1 MTNLL
6 TRDEIVALI
15 EEIKRL
21 NRTSDETG
29 EIERKIVSLIDT
41 LEAGALDPEIF
52 DDMHKEIPEL
62 TPEEIADRALA
73 YKPISC
79 RTRASP
85 EVPSPAEIF
94 SAPRLNPAARPTD

>member
-6 TRDEIVALI
+6 TRDEIIALI
-15 EEIKRL
+15 EEITRL

-29 EIERKIVSLIDT
+29 EIERKIDGLIDT

-52 DDMHKEIPEL
+52 DYMHKEIPEL

-73 YKPISC
+73 YKPIILPDESQ
-79 RTRASP
+79 P
-85 EVPSPAEIF
+85 
-94 SAPRLNPAARPTD
+94 